1 MTKDFASQKFDIIWL
16 RLRLKSKD
24 QIYCF
29 FHAPGANR
37 SDEEVTSF
45 YDDLRKGYQRYQIED
60 IFMIGDS
67 NARLGSFSSDTD
79 VHGKLTTNKNR
90 PHFMGF
96 LSFSGLKYVNN
107 TFAKGVPTYEI
118 KGSKKSIIDVC
129 LTNALNE
136 VHDFAILPNTLGVNP
151 QTCHRVLEL
160 TMSRPVDLQKTKC
173 NQMS

>member
-107 TFAKGVPTYEI
+107 IFAKGVPTYEI

-136 VHDFAILPNTLGVNP
+136 VRDFAILPDIMGVNP